1 MSRKNKLMIAFF
13 TIVAAI
19 IGYGIV
25 FINGMKNMAP
35 WTDSDQ
41 AWIIPIGILAG
52 IGLFVSQGLWD
63 EIKEERKKKKE

>member
-13 TIVAAI
+13 AIMAAI
-19 IGYGIV
+19 VGYAVV
-25 FINGMKNMAP
+25 FITGMNNHAH

-52 IGLFVSQGLWD
+52 IGFFVSQDLWD
-63 EIKEERKKKKE
+63 EIKEERKKKK